1 MNYPSAAP
9 AVSASGLAF
18 RYAQGSDPDLP
29 PIILLHG
36 LSQQS
41 DFWFPVVDA
50 LGSRYSTVSVDLR
63 GHGES
68 RNLPPDYQ
76 IEQVAQD
83 CINLMNEMQIGN
95 ACVVGHSWGASV
107 ALNIAAKYPHRS
119 RSCVL
124 IDGGAFTPAN
134 ILESGSITRGELITA
149 LTPPLG
155 PFTEDELNSHYLS
168 SHIGLSAGQQRSIM
182 SAIKRSYTPAP
193 QGGWVTTIGFE
204 RHMGVVEAFLEYN
217 PNSDLISVEVPT
229 WILMARDAFT
239 PAMTPSMD
247 SRATDSWA
255 DARAQ
260 VNAKVR
266 GKSNIALQHWYG
278 AVHDVPLYWPNQ
290 VSQLISH
297 AVSHAQFVPG
307 VTSVLNGKD
316 TLA

>member
-1 MNYPSAAP
+1 VNYPNASP

-18 RYAQGSDPDLP
+18 RYAQGSDPTLP

-41 DFWFPVVDA
+41 DFWLPVVDA
-50 LGSRYSTVSVDLR
+50 LGSRYTTVSIDLR

-68 RNLPPDYQ
+68 RHLPPDYR
-76 IEQVAQD
+76 IAQVAQD
-83 CINLMNEMQIGN
+83 CINLADELGIIS
-95 ACVVGHSWGASV
+95 ACVVGHSWGASI
-107 ALNIAAKYPHRS
+107 ALNIAAKFPLRS

-155 PFTEDELNSHYLS
+155 PFTDDELNSHYLS

-217 PNSDLISVEVPT
+217 PNSDLTSVGVPT
-229 WILMARDAFT
+229 WILMARDAFA
-239 PAMTPSMD
+239 PAMTNS
-247 SRATDSWA
+247 TDSWA

-297 AVSHAQFVPG
+297 AVSHAQFIPG

>member
-1 MNYPSAAP
+1 MNYPSASP
-9 AVSASGLAF
+9 TVSASGLAF
-18 RYAQGSDPDLP
+18 RYAQGSDPTLP

-41 DFWFPVVDA
+41 DFWLPVVDA
-50 LGSRYSTVSVDLR
+50 LGSRYTTVSVDLR

-68 RNLPPDYQ
+68 RHLPPDYR
-76 IEQVAQD
+76 IAQVAQD
-83 CINLMNEMQIGN
+83 CIDLADELGFSS
-95 ACVVGHSWGASV
+95 ACIVGHSWGASI
-107 ALNIAAKYPHRS
+107 ALNIAAKFPLRS
-119 RSCVL
+119 RNCVL

-134 ILESGSITRGELITA
+134 ILESGSITREELITA

-155 PFTEDELNSHYLS
+155 PFTEDELNTHYLP
-168 SHIGLSAGQQRSIM
+168 SHIGLSAHHKRSIM
-182 SAIKRSYTPAP
+182 SAIKRSYTPVP

-204 RHMGVVEAFLEYN
+204 RHMTVVEAFLEYN
-217 PNSDLISVEVPT
+217 PDSDLTSVEVPT

-260 VNAKVR
+260 VNTKVR

-278 AVHDVPLYWPNQ
+278 AVHDVPLYWPIQ

-297 AVSHAQFVPG
+297 AVSYSEFTPEL
-307 VTSVLNGKD
+307 TSVLGGKD